1 MKLLVVD
8 DLEAVGMI
16 IAQIVAQGGWQSLYR
31 PDSQGILEIVRD
43 EKVDVLLIDYF
54 MPDRLGLDAV
64 EELRN
69 AGYDKLPIILF
80 SGDTGAID
88 MARAERLNI
97 LKVLGKPLSISE
109 LRSTISLAKKTI
121 LQLQQGP
128 GSAPGSGGTSP

>member
-1 MKLLVVD
+1 
-8 DLEAVGMI
+8 MI

-31 PDSQGILEIVRD
+31 PDSQGIVELVRD

-88 MARAERLNI
+88 MPRAERLNI
-97 LKVLGKPLSISE
+97 LKILGKPLSISE

-121 LQLQQGP
+121 LQQQQP
-128 GSAPGSGGTSP
+128 GLGGGGA

>member
-31 PDSQGILEIVRD
+31 PDSQGIVELIRD
-43 EKVDVLLIDYF
+43 EKVDVLLVDYF

-69 AGYDKLPIILF
+69 AGFDKLPVILF

-121 LQLQQGP
+121 LQQQA
-128 GSAPGSGGTSP
+128 APGPGGTSP

>member
-8 DLEAVGMI
+8 DMEAVGMI

-31 PDSQGILEIVRD
+31 PDSKGIVDLVRD

-64 EELRN
+64 EELRG
-69 AGYDKLPIILF
+69 AGFNLPVILF

-88 MARAERLNI
+88 MERAGKLNI

-109 LRSTISLAKKTI
+109 LRSTISLAKKA
-121 LQLQQGP
+121 LAQQSP
-128 GSAPGSGGTSP
+128 APGGGAT

>member
-16 IAQIVAQGGWQSLYR
+16 IAQIVAQGGWQSVYR
-31 PDSQGILEIVRD
+31 PDSQGIVELVRD

-64 EELRN
+64 EELRG
-69 AGYDKLPIILF
+69 AGFAKLPIILF

-88 MARAERLNI
+88 MARAERLGI

-109 LRSTISLAKKTI
+109 LRSTISLAKKT
-121 LQLQQGP
+121 LLQQQ
-128 GSAPGSGGTSP
+128 AQGGGAA